1 MPVTGQT
8 SQTTYHE
15 QDILSPR
22 YLRMQEEVLIRE
34 EDDSQVIPVRN
45 QAAPHFRVIRAGAYR
60 KRVGPSES
68 SDPTHSAAIARLLEH
83 FASLKLVV
91 STTVFGETEKDRS
104 TQTIF
109 RQGDRDYRWFRE
121 HACRIPLGDGRYIEP
136 DLCGR
141 DQQCFQPSA
150 GAPTIIIEVIQSH
163 PPDEAAFL
171 ELERMSAKGC
181 LVLFHF
187 VVINGC
193 DSQYNR
199 IRVRRDRNEIEINPA
214 LYLSGGVLFKNGQ
227 PVGRKAGT
235 SDGEWHR
242 YVSTC
247 YFEYMQTRKR

>member
-1 MPVTGQT
+1 MPIIGQT
-8 SQTTYHE
+8 SRTIYHE
-15 QDILSPR
+15 RDILSPL
-22 YLRMQEEVLIRE
+22 YLRMQNEELIRD

-45 QAAPHFRVIRAGAYR
+45 QAAPHFRVIRPGAFR
-60 KRVGPSES
+60 QRIGPSEAQ
-68 SDPTHSAAIARLLEH
+68 DPTHGAAIARILERCT
-83 FASLKLVV
+83 SSRLVV
-91 STTVFGETEKDRS
+91 STTLFGESEKDRS

-109 RQGDRDYRWFRE
+109 RQEDREYRWFRE

-141 DQQCFQPSA
+141 DQQSFQP
-150 GAPTIIIEVIQSH
+150 GNRAPTIIIEVIQSH

-171 ELERMSAKGC
+171 ELERMSARGC

-187 VVINGC
+187 VVPNGW

-199 IRVRRDRNEIEINPA
+199 IRVHQGRNEIEILPA

-227 PVGRKAGT
+227 PIERKDGK

-247 YFEYMQTRKR
+247 HFDYMQMRKR